1 KLEIND
7 RVEREKKLEE
17 ELMAERARL
26 EEERTKFALLEEER
40 NRKVAELEDALGQ
53 AEESARAKEEA
64 FPTSAADWAARHH
77 TEVARSILTTPAE
90 TMDFFQVMY
99 QEPEGKRMITE
110 IGSYGFQC
118 GQKDERSLLYARLQ
132 KRDPSFDPAKMKL
145 PPLYKEEPAPPFP
158 LQ

>member
-1 KLEIND
+1 MTGHLSSKVGVLSEEVGRSLLESKDQVSELTLLLDSAKLEIND

-64 FPTSAADWAARHH
+64 FPTLAADWAARHH
-77 TEVARSILTTPAE
+77 TEVAWSILTTPAE

-110 IGSYGFQC
+110 IG
-118 GQKDERSLLYARLQ
+118 
-132 KRDPSFDPAKMKL
+132 
-145 PPLYKEEPAPPFP
+145 
-158 LQ
+158 